1 MGDAG
6 YRPAMEKD
14 RRRQAFA
21 TRFNAAL
28 KGSGKADLSDG
39 DLVRLFAR
47 KGVAVTTQTV
57 SNWRNGKH
65 LPKLDQIEGLAET
78 LGISPGRLAFGAERV
93 ADPKEGYRAGNA
105 DEQSLVEAFALLG
118 SEERALVRELLRVLT
133 ARALQREKRPGP
145 RKQQ

>member
-1 MGDAG
+1 
-6 YRPAMEKD
+6 MEND
-14 RRRQAFA
+14 RRRRAFA

-39 DLVRLFAR
+39 DLVRVFAR

-65 LPKLDQIEGLAET
+65 MPKLDQIEGLAET
-78 LGISPGRLAFGAERV
+78 LGVPPGHLAFGAERV
-93 ADPKEGYRAGNA
+93 ADRKEGYRAGN
-105 DEQSLVEAFALLG
+105 DEEKSLVEAFALLG
-118 SEERALVRELLRVLT
+118 AEERGLVLDLLRVLT
-133 ARALQREKRPGP
+133 AKALRREKRPGP